1 MSDFTASDHRHM
13 ARALQLAERG
23 LYTTDPN
30 PRVGCVIARGD
41 ELLGEGF
48 HARAGGPHAE
58 ALALRDAAGR
68 GHGRGQLKEAS
79 AYVTL
84 EPCNHHGRTPPCCTA
99 LAEAGIGRVV
109 AAMRDPNPEVA
120 GGGLEYLRDC
130 GIAVHIG
137 LLETA
142 ARELNRGFVA
152 RMTRGR
158 PWLRIKLAASLDG
171 RTAMASGESQWITG
185 EAARRD
191 VQRLRARAGC
201 VLTGSA
207 TQRAD
212 DPALN
217 LRLDADELG
226 IDGEPRQP
234 LRALIDGKLGVDPEA
249 QMLALPGET
258 LVFTASR
265 EVMKINLL
273 RHKGVD
279 VCQLPSVAG
288 RVDLQAV
295 LAELARRQINEVHV
309 EAGAMLSGA
318 LLEAGLVDEI
328 ILYLAPLLMGD
339 AARGLFRLPA
349 IRDMAQRL
357 PLRLVDLRRV
367 GDDVRLE
374 LRTNRE

>member
-1 MSDFTASDHRHM
+1 MSEFTASDHRHM

-30 PRVGCVIARGD
+30 PRVGCVIARDD

-48 HARAGGPHAE
+48 HARAGQPHAE
-58 ALALRDAAGR
+58 IHALRDAAER
-68 GHGRGQLKEAS
+68 GHRQAQLEQAS

-84 EPCNHHGRTPPCCTA
+84 EPCSHHGRTPPCSAA

-109 AAMRDPNPEVA
+109 AAMRDPDPRVA
-120 GGGLEYLRDC
+120 GGGLEYLRER
-130 GIAVHIG
+130 GVAVHTG
-137 LLETA
+137 LLEPA

-158 PWLRIKLAASLDG
+158 PWLRVKLAASLDG
-171 RTAMASGESQWITG
+171 RTAMASGQSQWITG

-191 VQRLRARAGC
+191 VQLLRARAGC

-217 LRLDADELG
+217 LRLGADELG

-234 LRALIDGKLGVDPEA
+234 LRALIDGKLGVDPQA
-249 QMLALPGET
+249 QMLNLPGER

-273 RHKGVD
+273 RQRGVD

-295 LAELARRQINEVHV
+295 LAELARREINEVQV
-309 EAGAMLSGA
+309 EAGATLSGA

-328 ILYLAPLLMGD
+328 VVYLAPLLMGD

-349 IRDMAQRL
+349 IREMAERL

-374 LRTNRE
+374 LRSGRE

>member
-1 MSDFTASDHRHM
+1 MSEFTASDHRHM

-30 PRVGCVIARGD
+30 PRVGCVIARDD

-48 HARAGGPHAE
+48 HARAGQPHAE
-58 ALALRDAAGR
+58 IHALRDAAER
-68 GHGRGQLKEAS
+68 GHRQAQLEQAS

-84 EPCNHHGRTPPCCTA
+84 EPCSHHGRTPPCCAA

-109 AAMRDPNPEVA
+109 AAMRDPDPRVA
-120 GGGLEYLRDC
+120 GGGLEYLRER
-130 GIAVHIG
+130 GVAVHTG
-137 LLETA
+137 LLEPA

-158 PWLRIKLAASLDG
+158 PWLRVKLAASLDG
-171 RTAMASGESQWITG
+171 RTAMASGQSQWITG

-191 VQRLRARAGC
+191 VQLLRARAGC

-217 LRLDADELG
+217 LRLGADELG

-234 LRALIDGKLGVDPEA
+234 LRALIDGKLGVDPQA
-249 QMLALPGET
+249 QMLNLPGER

-273 RHKGVD
+273 RQRGVD

-295 LAELARRQINEVHV
+295 LAELARREINEVQV
-309 EAGAMLSGA
+309 EAGATLSGA

-328 ILYLAPLLMGD
+328 VVYLAPLLMGD

-349 IRDMAQRL
+349 IREMAERL

-374 LRTNRE
+374 LRSGRE